1 MAGRRVHCAIGGLEL
16 GDCLTQLQEVG
27 YLLVDLVQSSHQER
41 VDVSARCLS
50 VIANPE
56 DLTDAGKR

>member
-1 MAGRRVHCAIGGLEL
+1 MDGLEL
-16 GDCLTQLQEVG
+16 GDCLTQLQEIG